1 MGQSNSEKSEVSYF
15 VVIGIMT
22 VASIIAVVFILHGFP
37 ERSGEFYKGTPH
49 SISESEI
56 DEKKLTGQL
65 VRFEEKKEEE
75 NETVTEEVEITPPSE
90 SENKLTENQRV
101 FDYYMN
107 RLDETALQQ
116 EIIAE
121 SWASGN
127 DHQIREG
134 VYAELQVWDSLLN
147 EIYGVLKNRLSEEEF
162 LVLRDSQRSWIEERD
177 RAAVS
182 AASEFAG
189 GSWKDIMYY
198 SESLNYTRERC
209 YWFVVTYL

>member
-15 VVIGIMT
+15 VVIGITT

-37 ERSGEFYKGTPH
+37 ERSADFYQGTPH

-56 DEKKLTGQL
+56 DEKELTVQL
-65 VRFEEKKEEE
+65 VRFEEKKEE
-75 NETVTEEVEITPPSE
+75 NETVTKEVKITPPSE
-90 SENKLTENQRV
+90 PENKLSENQRV

-116 EIIAE
+116 EAIAE

-127 DHQIREG
+127 DHQVREG

-147 EIYGVLKNRLSEEEF
+147 EIYGVLKNILSEEEF

-177 RAAVS
+177 LAAAA

-189 GSWKDIMYY
+189 GSWEDIMYY

-209 YWFVVTYL
+209 YWFVMTYL